1 MSFYSLL
8 IWNPDGGDDPTW
20 NPGDYSHEV
29 GSRVLGYVEN
39 AEKAVPAS
47 QTRKKED
54 FQWRV
59 EYISEAVGRMS
70 DGQDYPWWEK
80 GLMVGNMSRVAR

>member
-1 MSFYSLL
+1 M
-8 IWNPDGGDDPTW
+8 
-20 NPGDYSHEV
+20 
-29 GSRVLGYVEN
+29 
-39 AEKAVPAS
+39 PAS

-59 EYISEAVGRMS
+59 EYVSEAVGRMS

-80 GLMVGNMSRVAR
+80 GLMVGNTSRVAR